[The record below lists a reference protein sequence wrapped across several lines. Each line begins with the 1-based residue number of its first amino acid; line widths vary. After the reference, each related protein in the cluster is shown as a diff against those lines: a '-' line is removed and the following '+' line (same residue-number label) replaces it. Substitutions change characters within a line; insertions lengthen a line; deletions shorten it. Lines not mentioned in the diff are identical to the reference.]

1 MLAPS
6 AIKMRSRLAALALAA
21 ALAVSLGPPPAAL
34 ADQRGAD
41 ELADARELLVAQVE
55 EHARLAAPMTGRELI
70 DPAILD
76 AMRQLPRH
84 AFVEAE
90 AAAFAY
96 LDIPLPADHGLRES
110 QPYIVALMTDAAALE
125 PTDDV
130 LILGV
135 GGGYHA
141 ALARRV
147 DGRVYSV
154 DLDQEAVE
162 TVRARLAELDYG
174 DIELRAGDPYD
185 GWPEIERQFDAI
197 IVRLAIDR
205 VPPLLLR
212 QLAPGG
218 KLVAPIGRADDGQIL
233 TLVTRGQN
241 DSFAATPI
249 LPVRFM
255 RLPGGERL

>member
-1 MLAPS
+1 
-6 AIKMRSRLAALALAA
+6 MRHLPGIGLGWRRGALALVL
-21 ALAVSLGPPPAAL
+21 ALSTILAHWPAVL
-34 ADQRGAD
+34 ADD
-41 ELADARELLVAQVE
+41 LADAREILVEQVV

-76 AMRQLPRH
+76 AMRLLPRH

-96 LDIPLPADHGLRES
+96 LDVALPADHGLRES
-110 QPYIVALMTDAAALE
+110 QPFIVALMTDIVALK
-125 PTDDV
+125 PTDNV

-141 ALARRV
+141 ALASRIAAKV
-147 DGRVYSV
+147 FSV
-154 DLDQEAVE
+154 DLDQAAVE
-162 TVRARLAELDYG
+162 TVRSRLAELNYG
-174 DIELRAGDPYD
+174 DIELRVADPYD
-185 GWPEIERQFDAI
+185 GWPEIERRFEAI

-205 VPPLLLR
+205 VPPMLLR
-212 QLAPGG
+212 QLTPGG
-218 KLVAPIGRADDGQIL
+218 RLVAPIGRADDGQIL
-233 TLVTRGQN
+233 TLVTREAN